1 MTTAAATASAA
12 APRRTS
18 GQRKSRPVRFL
29 LSLVCVAVA
38 MVYLIPLVY
47 TLSLSVRTNSDVF
60 SNRLAPHTFR
70 PWNFVDAWKQFGLQI
85 LFEHS
90 AIITVGTVVLAV
102 FFSVLAAYGFSRYRS
117 HANELVF
124 LAILTGL
131 MVPPAGVIIPFFVTM
146 RQFHLY
152 DSLLAVI
159 IGETAFALP
168 LGILILRGYI
178 DSIPVDLTDAAK
190 VDGATDWKAFWYVAF
205 PLLKPPI
212 ATVAL
217 FTTISTWNGFLIPLV
232 LLHDPQRS
240 TLTVGLARLQGQY
253 GALNIELVSAAAILA
268 IIPILVVFV
277 GARRYY
283 VRGLSAGALK
293 Q

>member
-1 MTTAAATASAA
+1 MTTAPGAAVAVRPSTG
-12 APRRTS
+12 RR
-18 GQRKSRPVRFL
+18 RSRPLRFAL
-29 LSLVCVAVA
+29 TCVCLGIGS
-38 MVYLIPLVY
+38 VYLIPLAW

-60 SNRLAPHTFR
+60 SNRLLPHTFR
-70 PWNFVDAWKQFGLQI
+70 PGNFVDAWEQFGLTI

-90 AIITVGTVVLAV
+90 AVITVGTVALSVL
-102 FFSVLAAYGFSRYRS
+102 FSVLAAYGFSRYRTRLS
-117 HANELVF
+117 EVMF
-124 LAILTGL
+124 LTILTGL

-146 RQFHLY
+146 RQLHLY
-152 DSLLAVI
+152 DTLLAVTV
-159 IGETAFALP
+159 GETAFALP
-168 LGILILRGYI
+168 LGILVLRGYI
-178 DSIPVDLTDAAK
+178 DSIPVDLTDAAR

-240 TLTVGLARLQGQY
+240 TLTVGLSRLQGQY
-253 GALNIELVSAAAILA
+253 GALNVELVSAAAILA
-268 IIPILVVFV
+268 IIPILAVFV
-277 GARRYY
+277 AARRYY
-283 VRGLSAGALK
+283 VQGLSAGALK

>member
-1 MTTAAATASAA
+1 MTVAASAA
-12 APRRTS
+12 QPRASTGTRSSRPRR
-18 GQRKSRPVRFL
+18 FA
-29 LSLVCVAVA
+29 LSCVCIGIAA
-38 MVYLIPLVY
+38 VYLIPLAW

-60 SNRLAPHTFR
+60 SNRLLPHTFR
-70 PWNFVDAWKQFGLQI
+70 PSNFRDAWSQFGLGI
-85 LFEHS
+85 LFQHS
-90 AIITVGTVVLAV
+90 AIITAGTVALSVVL
-102 FFSVLAAYGFSRYRS
+102 SVLAAYGFSRHRS
-117 HANELVF
+117 RLSELTF
-124 LAILTGL
+124 LTILTGL

-146 RQFHLY
+146 RHLHLY
-152 DSLLAVI
+152 DTLLSVI
-159 IGETAFALP
+159 VGETAFALP
-168 LGILILRGYI
+168 LGILVLRGYI
-178 DSIPVDLTDAAK
+178 DSILVDLTDAAR

-217 FTTISTWNGFLIPLV
+217 FTTISTWNGFLLPLV

-240 TLTVGLARLQGQY
+240 TLTVGLSRLQGQY
-253 GALNIELVSAAAILA
+253 GALNLELVSAAAILA

-277 GARRYY
+277 AARRYY

>member
-1 MTTAAATASAA
+1 MTVAASVAK
-12 APRRTS
+12 APRASTGARTS
-18 GQRKSRPVRFL
+18 RPRRFA
-29 LSLVCVAVA
+29 LSCVCVGIGA
-38 MVYLIPLVY
+38 VYLIPLAW

-60 SNRLAPHTFR
+60 SNRLLPHTFR
-70 PWNFVDAWKQFGLQI
+70 PGNFADAWGQFDLGI

-90 AIITVGTVVLAV
+90 ALITAGTVFLSVLL
-102 FFSVLAAYGFSRYRS
+102 SVLAAYGFSRYRS
-117 HANELVF
+117 HLSELTF
-124 LAILTGL
+124 LTILTGL

-146 RQFHLY
+146 RQLHLY
-152 DSLLAVI
+152 DTLLAVVV
-159 IGETAFALP
+159 GETAFALP

-178 DSIPVDLTDAAK
+178 DAIPVDLTDAAR

-217 FTTISTWNGFLIPLV
+217 FTTISTWNGFLLPLV

-240 TLTVGLARLQGQY
+240 TLTVGLSRLQGQY
-253 GALNIELVSAAAILA
+253 GALNLELVSAAAILA
-268 IIPILVVFV
+268 IIPILAVFV
-277 GARRYY
+277 TARRYY

>member
-1 MTTAAATASAA
+1 MTVAASAA
-12 APRRTS
+12 EAPRASTGTR
-18 GQRKSRPVRFL
+18 RSRPLRFA
-29 LSLVCVAVA
+29 LSFVCVGIGAVY
-38 MVYLIPLVY
+38 MIPLVW

-60 SNRLAPHTFR
+60 SNRILPHTFR
-70 PWNFVDAWKQFGLQI
+70 SENFPDAWRQFGLGI

-90 AIITVGTVVLAV
+90 AIITAGTVLLSVLL
-102 FFSVLAAYGFSRYRS
+102 SVLAAYGFSRYRS
-117 HANELVF
+117 RLSELTF
-124 LAILTGL
+124 LTILTGL

-146 RQFHLY
+146 RQLHLY
-152 DSLLAVI
+152 DTLLAVVV
-159 IGETAFALP
+159 GETAFALP
-168 LGILILRGYI
+168 LGILVLRGYI
-178 DSIPVDLTDAAK
+178 DSIPVDLTDAAR

-217 FTTISTWNGFLIPLV
+217 FTTISTWNGFLLPLV

-240 TLTVGLARLQGQY
+240 TLTVGLSQLQGQY
-253 GALNIELVSAAAILA
+253 GALNLELVSAAAILA
-268 IIPILVVFV
+268 IIPILAVFV
-277 GARRYY
+277 AARRYY

>member
-1 MTTAAATASAA
+1 MTVAASVAK
-12 APRRTS
+12 APRAST
-18 GQRKSRPVRFL
+18 GARKSRPLRFA
-29 LSLVCVAVA
+29 LSCVCVGIGA
-38 MVYLIPLVY
+38 VYLIPLAW

-60 SNRLAPHTFR
+60 SNRILPHTFR
-70 PWNFVDAWKQFGLQI
+70 PGNFADAWGQFELGI

-90 AIITVGTVVLAV
+90 AIITAGTVFLSVLL
-102 FFSVLAAYGFSRYRS
+102 SVLAAYGFSRYRS
-117 HANELVF
+117 HLSELTF
-124 LAILTGL
+124 LTILTGL

-146 RQFHLY
+146 RQLHLY
-152 DSLLAVI
+152 DTLLAVVV
-159 IGETAFALP
+159 GETAFALP
-168 LGILILRGYI
+168 LGILVLRGYI
-178 DSIPVDLTDAAK
+178 DAIPVDLTDAAR

-217 FTTISTWNGFLIPLV
+217 FTTISTWNGFLLPLV

-240 TLTVGLARLQGQY
+240 TLTVGLSRLQGQY
-253 GALNIELVSAAAILA
+253 GALNLELVSAAAILA
-268 IIPILVVFV
+268 IIPILSVFV
-277 GARRYY
+277 AARRYY